1 MQQFMLF
8 YSFLWCL
15 LKISKLCHTDFF
27 SLCISLLADTVWIK
41 SLTKRG
47 GSEPACLLKLLETF
61 LIFQEATEDA
71 GASVVHRFNIQSYL
85 GRRLVWFCS
94 NVSSFAILF
103 PPYQAWKWL
112 EIQKRVVCLMGVLSR
127 RVCALCLHSGEGMAG
142 YASFFTAVFAQV
154 GNNSVI
160 LVQQT
165 QWYTCMG
172 ASIEHSE
179 SCNMQVSPL

>member
-27 SLCISLLADTVWIK
+27 SLCISLRADTVWIK
-41 SLTKRG
+41 SLTKRE

-103 PPYQAWKWL
+103 SSYQAWKWL
-112 EIQKRVVCLMGVLSR
+112 EIQKRVCVSHGCVKPEGVCPPSTPWGKDGWPCIIFLQLYLHRWEITVSSWYSR
-127 RVCALCLHSGEGMAG
+127 HNDIRVWGHL
-142 YASFFTAVFAQV
+142 
-154 GNNSVI
+154 
-160 LVQQT
+160 
-165 QWYTCMG
+165 
-172 ASIEHSE
+172 
-179 SCNMQVSPL
+179 